1 MGFGKILGLAVLG
14 IGAVAAAPF
23 TGGGSIFGAATLAA
37 SLTGAGAI
45 AAAGAAGAAGA
56 SVGYVLSRKEEEEE
70 QAKNEKIAELNKKAE
85 KYEEELKKAISQFQG
100 DKEYFNYIIA
110 STAMGMAVANADG
123 EISSEELIEINEFVG
138 GMASL
143 NYPQHIVTQ
152 IEEFKNNPPSFN
164 EAMKYLERVSESN
177 YESIKNLIEL
187 VIEADGFIHEK
198 EKAFLEAFNSSIKM
212 INYKPESDDTEN
224 KFIIELKARFA
235 A

>member
-85 KYEEELKKAISQFQG
+85 KYEEELRKAISQFQG

-152 IEEFKNNPPSFN
+152 IEEFKNNPLSFN

-198 EKAFLEAFNSSIKM
+198 EKAFLEAFNSAIKM
-212 INYKPESDDTEN
+212 INYKPETDDTEN
-224 KFIIELKARFA
+224 KFILELKSKFA

>member
-70 QAKNEKIAELNKKAE
+70 QSKNEKIAELNKKAE

-212 INYKPESDDTEN
+212 INYKPETDDIEN
-224 KFIIELKARFA
+224 KFILELKSRFA

>member
-212 INYKPESDDTEN
+212 INYKPETDDREN
-224 KFIIELKARFA
+224 KFILELKSRFA

>member
-198 EKAFLEAFNSSIKM
+198 EKAFLEAFNSAIKM
-212 INYKPESDDTEN
+212 INYKPETDDTEN
-224 KFIIELKARFA
+224 KFILELKSKFA

>member
-85 KYEEELKKAISQFQG
+85 KYEEELRKAISQFQG

-212 INYKPESDDTEN
+212 INYKPETDDTEN
-224 KFIIELKARFA
+224 KFILELKSRFA